1 VNCGTQLSAEGD
13 YSAYL
18 IWRNLLKTNATRV
31 ALHLQC
37 SRLLLEEMF
46 VIVYALAGAILLLVA
61 VNAISSIN
69 TSGRRRP

>member
-1 VNCGTQLSAEGD
+1 LR
-13 YSAYL
+13 
-18 IWRNLLKTNATRV
+18 ILLKTKATRV
-31 ALHLQC
+31 ALNLQC
-37 SRLLLEEMF
+37 FRLWLEEMF